1 MAESVAPRNG
11 EPEHGSLLQSASD
24 RRTPADDNFAHLRSI
39 IVGPEQRELLTL
51 RAHLLDPTT
60 QTRDVSRV
68 LPDALQL
75 RSRDPQ
81 LMQALA
87 PSIEQ
92 AITASVAR
100 DPQPLADALFPVIGP
115 AIRKA
120 VAHTFDAM
128 IESLNQAVDRTVSWR
143 AMRWRWV
150 AWRTGRPYAEI
161 VLADT
166 VEYRVE
172 QVFLVQRES
181 GLLLQH
187 VAHDRRGERDPD
199 QVSAMLTAITDFA
212 RDSFQ
217 IGESDTLESLRIG
230 DLAVS
235 IAQGPHAIVAAVVRG
250 SIPLSVRSAI
260 ENAAESIH
268 RQFGATLQS
277 LDGDPAVFAAA
288 RPILES
294 CLLTQQRQAHRRP
307 SYRGWVAAGI
317 VLLAIVGVWI
327 YREAQTRQAWN
338 AYLDQLRREPGI
350 VVVSVDRRG
359 GKFIVNGLRDP
370 LSRDPG
376 QLLTAQAG
384 LPLASIDSRWEPY
397 QALHP
402 AFIIARAILLLRP
415 PPGVSLTFADGVLTA
430 TGSPSQR
437 WVSDTGRIAPAIA
450 GVQRVVFVGDTR
462 EAILVAQVGSAMVN
476 FAKGQAQFDEIQH
489 QHLAAVV
496 LELQELDRLLMSS
509 GRRARLE
516 IIGDADSDGPE
527 SLNAQLSLARANHV
541 LTVIR
546 GAALQRIDLSARGLW
561 QSLPAAGAT
570 HTGRLRNRRVSFEI
584 RVMDDPASRGPQ
596 Q

>member
-11 EPEHGSLLQSASD
+11 EPDNGSLLQSASD
-24 RRTPADDNFAHLRSI
+24 RRPPADDNFARLRSI

-51 RAHLLDPTT
+51 RAHLLDPMV

-81 LMQALA
+81 LMRALA
-87 PSIEQ
+87 PSIED

-143 AMRWRWV
+143 AMRWRLV
-150 AWRTGRPYAEI
+150 AWRTGRPYAEV

-187 VAHDRRGERDPD
+187 VSLDQRGDRDAD

-217 IGESDTLESLRIG
+217 IGQSDTLESLRVG

-277 LDGDPAVFAAA
+277 LEGDPAVFAPA
-288 RPILES
+288 RPILKA
-294 CLLTQQRQAHRRP
+294 CLLSQQRHPQQRP
-307 SYRGWVAAGI
+307 SYRGWALGAL
-317 VLLAIVGVWI
+317 VLLALAGLWM
-327 YREAQTRQAWN
+327 YRDARTRQAWN
-338 AYLDQLRREPGI
+338 AYLDQLRSEPGI
-350 VVVSVDRRG
+350 VVVSAERRG
-359 GKFIVNGLRDP
+359 GRFLVSGLRDP

-376 QLLTAQAG
+376 QLLTASSRLA
-384 LPLASIDSRWEPY
+384 PASIDSRWEPY
-397 QALHP
+397 QALNP
-402 AFIIARAILLLRP
+402 AFVVARATLLLRP
-415 PPGVSLTFADGVLTA
+415 PPGVSLAFADGVLTA

-437 WVSDTGRIAPAIA
+437 WVSDTERIAPAIA
-450 GVQRVVFVGDTR
+450 GVQRVVFAGTTR
-462 EAILVAQVGSAMVN
+462 EAVLVTQIGAAVVS
-476 FAKGQAQFDEIQH
+476 FARGQSTIEATEQQN
-489 QHLAAVV
+489 LAAVV
-496 LELQELDRLLMSS
+496 AGLQELDRLLAAS
-509 GRRARLE
+509 GRRARLAVL
-516 IIGDADSDGPE
+516 GDADSEGPE
-527 SLNAQLSLARANHV
+527 GLNAQLSVARANRV
-541 LTVIR
+541 LAVIR
-546 GAALQRIDLSARGLW
+546 SASLQRIESSARGLW
-561 QSLPAAGAT
+561 QSLPDAGAAA
-570 HTGRLRNRRVSFEI
+570 TGQVRNRRVSFEI
-584 RVMDDPASRGPQ
+584 RVTEDPMNRGSQ
-596 Q
+596 R

>member
-1 MAESVAPRNG
+1 MAETIVPRNG

-24 RRTPADDNFAHLRSI
+24 RHTPADDNFAHLRSI

-51 RAHLLDPTT
+51 RAHLLDPTV

-81 LMQALA
+81 LMRALA
-87 PSIEQ
+87 PSIED

-143 AMRWRWV
+143 AMRWRLV
-150 AWRTGRPYAEI
+150 AWRTGRSYAEV

-187 VAHDRRGERDPD
+187 VALGRRGERDAD
-199 QVSAMLTAITDFA
+199 QVSAMLTAIADFA

-217 IGESDTLESLRIG
+217 IGQSDTLESLRIG

-268 RQFGATLQS
+268 RQFGAALQS
-277 LDGDPAVFAAA
+277 LDGDPAVFAPA
-288 RPILES
+288 RPILEA
-294 CLLTQQRQAHRRP
+294 CLVSQQRQPQRRP
-307 SYRGWVAAGI
+307 SYRWWAVAGV
-317 VLLAIVGVWI
+317 VLLAFLGVWL

-350 VVVSVDRRG
+350 VVVAADRRG
-359 GKFIVNGLRDP
+359 GRFFVSGLRDP

-376 QLLTAQAG
+376 QLLTASAG
-384 LPLASIDSRWEPY
+384 LFPAAIESRWEPY

-402 AFIIARAILLLRP
+402 DFVVARATLLLRP
-415 PPGVSLTFADGVLTA
+415 PAGVSLRFDDGVLTA
-430 TGSPSQR
+430 TGTPSEQ
-437 WVSDTGRIAPAIA
+437 WVTDTERIAPAIA
-450 GVQRVVFVGDTR
+450 GVRRVAFVGNTR
-462 EAILVAQVGSAMVN
+462 ESLLLAKLGAAVVS
-476 FAKGQAQFDEIQH
+476 FAKGQSTIDEIEQ

-496 LELQELDRLLMSS
+496 LELQELDRLLVSS
-509 GRRARLE
+509 GRRARLD
-516 IIGDADSDGPE
+516 ILGDADSDGTE
-527 SLNAQLSLARANHV
+527 GLNAQLSLARANQV
-541 LTVIR
+541 FAVIR
-546 GAALQRIDLSARGLW
+546 DAALQRIESSARGLG
-561 QSLPAAGAT
+561 QSPPAAGAT
-570 HTGRLRNRRVSFEI
+570 PAGHVRNRRVSFEI
-584 RVMDDPASRGPQ
+584 RVMEDRMVRGSR
-596 Q
+596 